1 MMLFKLKYTVVIFS
15 ILVNF
20 IGANQLS
27 AKIYKWTDENGKIH
41 FSDKPIDKNAKIVK
55 EKKKLS
61 ESYLYES
68 RQQAQKLISFQKRME
83 QSRNEQNLSDKTK
96 ISEEKN
102 KLKKLKA
109 QCAEVKKDIRVL
121 GKGRPTYYTNEKGKQ
136 IFLSDKEKNVSIEKN
151 KAFIRDNCK
160 FN

>member
-1 MMLFKLKYTVVIFS
+1 MLSKIRHLVIIFS

-20 IGANQLS
+20 ISADHLS

-41 FSDKPIDKNAKIVK
+41 FSDKPINKNAKIVK

-61 ESYLYES
+61 EAYLHDS
-68 RQQAQKLISFQKRME
+68 RKQAQKLISFQKRME
-83 QSRNEQNLSDKTK
+83 QSRNEQDLSDKTK
-96 ISEEKN
+96 KSEAKN
-102 KLKKLKA
+102 MQKKLKA
-109 QCAEVKKDIRVL
+109 QCAEIKRDVRVL

-136 IFLSDKEKNVSIEKN
+136 VFLSDKEKNASIEKN
-151 KAFIRDNCK
+151 KAFIRDNCN